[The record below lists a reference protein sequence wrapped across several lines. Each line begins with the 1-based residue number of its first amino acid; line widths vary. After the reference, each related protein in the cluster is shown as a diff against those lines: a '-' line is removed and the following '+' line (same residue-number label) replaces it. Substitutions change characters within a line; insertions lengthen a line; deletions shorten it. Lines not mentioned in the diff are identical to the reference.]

1 MSRKESNEIT
11 IKIKCELNEFYK
23 IIEAKGFKIINRFSM
38 DDTYFIPEETDIDK
52 LSIRDILSKAVLVR
66 DIIGKTSNKR
76 TKLITF
82 KIKNFD
88 KAGNILNQESVNCNI
103 SETEDAKKL
112 LKVIGYK
119 EIMNIKEDDIVY
131 EKDGFE
137 LAIKDIKNGDNLIE
151 IETEENKELDTIEK
165 LIKKV
170 NKLEIP
176 IYTDNYFV
184 KKAEVELDKILN
196 KRTNKER
203 EKSFVCIITKDNKV
217 LLIKQTKGHWG
228 FPKGHVEKN
237 ETEIETAIREVKEE
251 TNNSDDHFD
260 IETDH
265 FKMNTKTRE
274 AYLNKAPIEGLTPK
288 EFDLL
293 FTLAKKPRQVFS
305 REQLLELVWD
315 YQYFGDERTVDAH
328 IKKLRQKIEKVGPQV
343 IQTVWGVGYKFDDS
357 GVA

>member
-1 MSRKESNEIT
+1 MSLKESNEIT
-11 IKIKCELNEFYK
+11 VKIKCELNEFYK
-23 IIEAKGFKIINRFSM
+23 IIKEKGFKIIDKFSM
-38 DDTYFIPEETDIDK
+38 DDTYFIPEEVDLDK
-52 LSIRDILSKAVLVR
+52 INTRDILSKAVLVR
-66 DIIGKTSNKR
+66 DIIGNMSNRR

-88 KAGNILNQESVNCNI
+88 ESGNILNQEAVNCDI
-103 SETEDAKKL
+103 LEIEDAKKL
-112 LKVIGYK
+112 LKAIGYK
-119 EIMNIKEDDIVY
+119 EIMNIKEDDVVY
-131 EKDGFE
+131 EKDRFQ

-203 EKSFVCIITKDNKV
+203 EKSCGCIITKDNKV

-251 TNNSDDHFD
+251 TNLDVEIDANKRYTMEY
-260 IETDH
+260 ETDKGTLKQVVL
-265 FKMNTKTRE
+265 FVAKCTGGEIKAQECEVKEIKWLDFDEAVKTITYENTRE
-274 AYLNKAPIEGLTPK
+274 LFKKILKDIK
-288 EFDLL
+288 E
-293 FTLAKKPRQVFS
+293 
-305 REQLLELVWD
+305 
-315 YQYFGDERTVDAH
+315 
-328 IKKLRQKIEKVGPQV
+328 
-343 IQTVWGVGYKFDDS
+343 
-357 GVA
+357 